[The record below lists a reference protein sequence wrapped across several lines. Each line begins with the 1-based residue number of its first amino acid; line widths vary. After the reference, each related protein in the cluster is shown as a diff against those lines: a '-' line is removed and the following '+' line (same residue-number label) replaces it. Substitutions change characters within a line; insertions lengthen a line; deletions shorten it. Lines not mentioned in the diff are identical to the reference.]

1 MGKVTVT
8 LTVSNLGD
16 QLKASAG
23 EIPPEQVRSVILT
36 DVIVDTGSTLLCLP
50 ADVIAQ
56 LGLSLLYETE
66 SKQAV
71 GYIPTRVFK
80 GVSLFI
86 EGREGSFDC
95 VELPA
100 GEEALLGVVPMEV
113 LGLEPDLQHQRLRVL
128 PANSEQ
134 TYLSI

>member
-16 QLKASAG
+16 QLKVSAG
-23 EIPPEQVRSVILT
+23 EMSPAHIRSVTLNG
-36 DVIVDTGSTLLCLP
+36 VIVDTGSTLLCLP

-71 GYIPTRVFK
+71 GYIPTKVYE
-80 GVSLFI
+80 GVRLTI
-86 EGREGSFDC
+86 AGRTGSFDC